1 MEEKKSYYAII
12 PANVRYDVDLTP
24 NAKLLYGE
32 ITALCN
38 ERGYCWASN
47 DYFAKLYNVSKSSI
61 TKWVSALVKKG
72 YIYNEIIYK
81 EGSKEVLNRYLK
93 LSKDPIVKNAGR
105 YSKKVGD
112 PIVKIADTTIVK
124 NYEDNN
130 TKINN
135 TSNNTSILSYPK
147 KKVATKEDMM
157 RYDAIIKKNI
167 EYDILIKNELKES
180 VDELVSIMVELCC
193 YSGDTI
199 VIGGEKKSTE
209 VVRSQM
215 LKLDSE
221 HIIYVLN
228 SLREN
233 SSRAKNIKKYVQT
246 CLYNAPQTMGN
257 YYTNL
262 VNADMQSGF

>member
-47 DYFAKLYNVSKSSI
+47 DYFAKLYNVSKVSVSNWI
-61 TKWVSALVKKG
+61 SALVKKG
-72 YIYNEIIYK
+72 YIFSEIIYK
-81 EGSKEVLNRYLK
+81 EGSKEILNRYLK
-93 LSKDPIVKNAGR
+93 LINEPIKENFNT
-105 YSKKVGD
+105 
-112 PIVKIADTTIVK
+112 PIKEK
-124 NYEDNN
+124 FKDNN